1 MAKPKHPE
9 NNLSF
14 NSIDDKS
21 TRSLIEAAREGIPFT
36 QFMNIAQ
43 ASPFTLTEWSGYLH
57 LSERTMQRYKKEKR
71 KFDTL
76 QSEKILHIT
85 LLYNTGTEL
94 FGSAEKFN
102 AWLETDNLV
111 LSCKPKELLDSMFGI
126 GMLRDEL
133 IRIEHG
139 VLA

>member
-1 MAKPKHPE
+1 MAKSKRPE
-9 NNLSF
+9 SNLSF

-21 TRSLIEAAREGIPFT
+21 TRSLIETAREGIPFT

-57 LSERTMQRYKKEKR
+57 VSERTMQRYKKEKR

-102 AWLETDNLV
+102 AWLDADNLV
-111 LSCKPKELLDSMFGI
+111 LACKPKELLDSMFGI
-126 GMLRDEL
+126 DMLRDEL
-133 IRIEHG
+133 TRIEHG
-139 VLA
+139 ILA